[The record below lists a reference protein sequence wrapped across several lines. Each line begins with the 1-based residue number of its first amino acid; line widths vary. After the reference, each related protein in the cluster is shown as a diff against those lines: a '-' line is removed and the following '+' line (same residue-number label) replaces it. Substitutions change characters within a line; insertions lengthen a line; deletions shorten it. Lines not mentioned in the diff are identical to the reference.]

1 MDDLTRDRVTHLK
14 DWRNAVW
21 SSHRADGELFDEKT
35 AFGQT
40 GGRPHPPLDQLTQAV
55 KRQVIPKLLGAHTA
69 SAVPLPASAR
79 SGIDVSEVVEFTGLV
94 ATREVNQARTTIE
107 RKRAQGFSLQSLF
120 VDLMIPAARRLADL
134 WESDLCHYE
143 EIAVGMLNLQQL
155 LHDLTPDFSRE
166 STHKARDKRALLL
179 SAPCEQNMLGVFMV
193 TEFYR
198 CVASEFF
205 HRDGWEVWPTPPI
218 SLPRLLGIV
227 SSQWFDLI
235 EVSATCGARLHRLA
249 ADLTQIKSA
258 SRNADVG
265 MIVCGPAFD
274 ERPELLAELGADSC
288 AHDANETLEQA
299 DAWIERREARR

>member
-1 MDDLTRDRVTHLK
+1 MDDLTSDRVTHLK
-14 DWRNAVW
+14 DWRNNV
-21 SSHRADGELFDEKT
+21 SSLHVAERELADEKKI
-35 AFGQT
+35 FNDQGSRQN
-40 GGRPHPPLDQLTQAV
+40 PPLDRLTHAV

-69 SAVPLPASAR
+69 TQVTHPTPTCNSI
-79 SGIDVSEVVEFTGLV
+79 GISDVVEFTGLV
-94 ATREVNQARTTIE
+94 STREVNQARATIE
-107 RKRAQGFSLQSLF
+107 RKRSQGLSLQSLF
-120 VDLMIPAARRLADL
+120 VELMIPAARRLADL

-155 LHDLTPDFSRE
+155 LHDLTPDFSQE
-166 STHKARDKRALLL
+166 STPKTRDRRALLL

-205 HRDGWEVWPTPPI
+205 HRDGWQVWPAPPM
-218 SLPRLLGIV
+218 SMPRLLGIV

-249 ADLTQIKSA
+249 ADLAQIKSA

-274 ERPELLAELGADSC
+274 EHPELLAEMGADAC
-288 AHDANETLEQA
+288 AHNAKETLEQA
-299 DAWIERREARR
+299 DAWIERRTRRG

>member
-1 MDDLTRDRVTHLK
+1 MDDLTRERVTHLK

-21 SSHRADGELFDEKT
+21 SSHRTDDEAADLKT
-35 AFGQT
+35 ALGENA
-40 GGRPHPPLDQLTQAV
+40 GRHHPPLDRLTQAV
-55 KRQVIPKLLGAHTA
+55 KRQVIPKLLGAHT
-69 SAVPLPASAR
+69 SPAVAPTVQANA
-79 SGIDVSEVVEFTGLV
+79 GIDVSDVVEFTGLV
-94 ATREVNQARTTIE
+94 ATREVTQAREKIE
-107 RKRAQGFSLQSLF
+107 RKRSQGLSLQSLF
-120 VDLMIPAARRLADL
+120 VDLMIPAARRLAEL

-166 STHKARDKRALLL
+166 STHKTRDRRALLL
-179 SAPCEQNMLGVFMV
+179 SAPSEQNMLGVFMV

-205 HRDGWEVWPTPPI
+205 HRDGWQVWPAPPM
-218 SLPRLLGIV
+218 SMPRLLGIV

-249 ADLTQIKSA
+249 ADLAQIKVA

-265 MIVCGPAFD
+265 MILCGPAFD
-274 ERPELLAELGADSC
+274 EHPELLAEMGADSC
-288 AHDANETLEQA
+288 AHDANETIEQA
-299 DAWIERREARR
+299 DAWIERQARRG